1 MFRLILLALFTFSF
15 LFSVSAQTTQKV
27 EMADLMRADGKI
39 YVVVATLL
47 VILLGFFWYL
57 WQTDR
62 KITKLEKE
70 LKD

>member
-1 MFRLILLALFTFSF
+1 MFRLIASFVF
-15 LFSVSAQTTQKV
+15 LFSTQILSAQNTQKV

-62 KITKLEKE
+62 KMTKLEKE
-70 LKD
+70 LKH